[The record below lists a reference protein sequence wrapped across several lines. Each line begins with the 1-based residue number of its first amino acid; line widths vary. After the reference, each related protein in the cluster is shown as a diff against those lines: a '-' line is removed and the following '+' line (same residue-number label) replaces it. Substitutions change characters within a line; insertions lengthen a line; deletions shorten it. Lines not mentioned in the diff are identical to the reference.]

1 MFKKGKKGQHI
12 WNFGQKYKGQVI
24 ALDYCMQWTD
34 RKAPACSVSKICSHY
49 YKKWFGRFEQVIM
62 ADKKGKTKKNATR
75 WAENELELLAEVLAD
90 LENNFDVSLEWFAI
104 KKSAN
109 NEVFQHITN
118 TFEMEIDNKVFKQIN
133 ADQVK
138 GNAINRQTIAKI

>member
-1 MFKKGKKGQHI
+1 
-12 WNFGQKYKGQVI
+12 
-24 ALDYCMQWTD
+24 
-34 RKAPACSVSKICSHY
+34 
-49 YKKWFGRFEQVIM
+49 M

-118 TFEMEIDNKVFKQIN
+118 TFEMEIDNKIFKQIN